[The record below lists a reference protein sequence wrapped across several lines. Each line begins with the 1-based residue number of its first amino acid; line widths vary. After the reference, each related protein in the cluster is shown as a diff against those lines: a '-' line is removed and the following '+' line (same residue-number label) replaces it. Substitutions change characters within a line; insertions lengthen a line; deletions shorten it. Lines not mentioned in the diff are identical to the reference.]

1 MSDISFAAFWLTY
14 SPIII
19 LLTIAGVVELKN
31 FYYCGGVFF
40 GALLPVPNVIVLQ
53 PGRKVIGK
61 ESIYRPTTSSSTRTS
76 SKRIGK
82 KEAIIVLRALGP
94 VQLIDASNSW
104 VKVARARR
112 RCQDSDLWFAICCAV
127 ENHHGHAIQCYPKV
141 VLEHNEITGQFRA
154 KSHGQT
160 WFLPD
165 WKWE

>member
-1 MSDISFAAFWLTY
+1 MSDISIVAFWLTY
-14 SPIII
+14 TPIII
-19 LLTIAGVVELKN
+19 LLTFAGVMELKTLH
-31 FYYCGGVFF
+31 CISQVFF
-40 GALLPVPNVIVLQ
+40 GALLPLPKVVVIQ
-53 PGRKVIGK
+53 PGRKVVGK
-61 ESIYRPTTSSSTRTS
+61 EAIYLPSTVSSSAS
-76 SKRIGK
+76 SKRITK
-82 KEAIIVLRALGP
+82 KEAVVVLRALGP
-94 VQLIDASNSW
+94 VQLIDVSNSW

-112 RCQDSDLWFAICCAV
+112 RCQSSDLWFAICCAV